1 MLADPVARVYAEALF
16 GIAKERSVVE
26 ETLAQELEGFHQLV
40 RESTDIQLFLT
51 TPVIEPA
58 TKIGHLRPALGG
70 RVSESV
76 EDFLCL
82 LVEKGRMAALGKIV
96 AAFRDMADELAN
108 RARVS
113 VRTATPLADPLRD
126 EIAAV
131 LRSSLSK
138 EIAIEAQVQPNI
150 MGGAVITIGDKVYDG
165 SVKNRLSQFRK
176 QIMRSGG
183 YEAQG

>member
-16 GIAKERSVVE
+16 GIAKDRSVVE
-26 ETLAQELEGFHQLV
+26 ETLGELEGFLEIV
-40 RESTDIQLFLT
+40 RDSTDIQRFLT

-58 TKIGHLRPALGG
+58 AKIGHLRPALGG

-82 LVEKGRMAALGKIV
+82 LVEKGRMAALGEIV
-96 AAFRDMADELAN
+96 DAFRDLADELAN

-126 EIAAV
+126 EIEAI

-138 EIAIEAQVQPNI
+138 QIAIEAEVEPNI